1 MSKAQ
6 KKNQPLTKEQRKKS
20 NEILKIR
27 CLSTLTLTTNL
38 NNTISK
44 TLMKQF
50 QLITK
55 IKPLGS
61 ENINLC
67 PYIDFIHG
75 KQGNFLFIHF

>member
-1 MSKAQ
+1 MSKESP
-6 KKNQPLTKEQRKKS
+6 KRKS

-38 NNTISK
+38 NNVISK

-61 ENINLC
+61 ENIYLC
-67 PYIDFIHG
+67 PYIDFING
-75 KQGNFLFIHF
+75 KQGKIYKINL